1 MESDAV
7 PAEVA
12 SFAVAELVTART
24 GLVWAQYLAVEVGLG
39 DTEHL
44 ADHT

>member
-1 MESDAV
+1 MESVAALV
-7 PAEVA
+7 EVA

-24 GLVWAQYLAVEVGLG
+24 GLVWVRYLAVGVGLG